1 MVAFDPPS
9 LFIIEAFELIVL
21 KLINLLTKGYNFT
34 DANEDGQCSC
44 RR

>member
-1 MVAFDPPS
+1 
-9 LFIIEAFELIVL
+9 VL